1 MKKFEL
7 YSAAICKPEGI
18 AFVKNTV
25 KADNYAD
32 IIQKIERTQVGTL
45 LATELS
51 KLPIS
56 RRLWNEI

>member
-7 YSAAICKPEGI
+7 CSAAICKPEGI

-32 IIQKIERTQVGTL
+32 IIQEVESNAGWYTAINGAFKVAYIEEVV
-45 LATELS
+45 E
-51 KLPIS
+51 
-56 RRLWNEI
+56 

>member
-32 IIQKIERTQVGTL
+32 IIQEVESNAGWYTADNGAFKVAYIE
-45 LATELS
+45 
-51 KLPIS
+51 
-56 RRLWNEI
+56 

>member
-7 YSAAICKPEGI
+7 YSAAIGKPEGI

-32 IIQKIERTQVGTL
+32 IIQ
-45 LATELS
+45 ELES
-51 KLPIS
+51 NAGWYTSDNGSFKVAY
-56 RRLWNEI
+56 NEEVVE